1 MALSAPKMLTFVI
14 ALVLVLVGI
23 FATLVTIA
31 AVTPYAV
38 WIIVIGFVVLA
49 AGVLLDGM

>member
-1 MALSAPKMLTFVI
+1 MLTFAI

-23 FATLVTIA
+23 FASLVTIA
-31 AVTPYAV
+31 AVSPYAV
-38 WIIVIGFVVLA
+38 WFVVIGFVVLA